1 MYCKYC
7 GKELKEG
14 ARFCDRCG
22 QSVRKIKESEQAAK
36 HREIKQL
43 QEERL
48 NRKKRLE
55 EKENRHRELKN
66 KNKKQRRSGVVVFIL
81 VVLLLGVLAAIVSY
95 SVVSSTSG
103 TSGTSGKVTAT
114 SKPSSGDETEKTPMP
129 TAASTDKYSDITVS
143 GIKVPYPSSFYTNTP
158 SGNDK
163 LNLTD
168 SLGGATMKVG
178 QEVRTGEI
186 ADLTKEYISSIGAE
200 NNSDMKAKSGSDWY
214 SVTAEVDG
222 KVYHRK
228 CIIRNNLAVYYDFA
242 YDSSST
248 TEKKY
253 EDYISYIDA
262 NFK

>member
-103 TSGTSGKVTAT
+103 TSGKVTAT
-114 SKPSSGDETEKTPMP
+114 SKPSSGDDTEKTPMP